1 MPKLSEDLVT
11 GRMAPWRS
19 SLYNLLNKQERD
31 SLNQAYELEEKVAQ
45 EALMAKQKALK
56 QEALEKEITKVNCS
70 LESPK
75 LVFTLADLSEDP
87 SSYQPELI
95 DFLRRHTGDDISLV
109 GSSRLNP
116 GSTAAW
122 GLPISS
128 SPNSKMNF
136 GAKVKWTL
144 ASMEVIPANGKFT
157 IIVTV
162 PIE

>member
-1 MPKLSEDLVT
+1 MGKLSEDLVT
-11 GRMAPWRS
+11 GRMVPWRS

-45 EALMAKQKALK
+45 EALMANQKALK

-87 SSYQPELI
+87 SSYQPDLL

-109 GSSRLNP
+109 GSSRINP
-116 GSTAAW
+116 AAAW
-122 GLPISS
+122 GSPLSP

-136 GAKVKWTL
+136 GAKVKWSL

-157 IIVTV
+157 IIVSV